1 MPKKNRKVSDGMRT
15 IVFWRLG
22 KQLFMAERYADIEKI
37 IYAERREELQSELA
51 GFFKEQQ
58 ASIYDLTQV

>member
-1 MPKKNRKVSDGMRT
+1 MRT